1 MYCTSVV
8 ALWLYSDSIN
18 IVYQIKIAS
27 NSFFRPS
34 VRLVGRVNTQVQ
46 LPSPLVHLAIVDR
59 MKVDSSV
66 RCVTPN
72 EWSVNSTPS
81 PHNFHSSIHT
91 QSRHNDKFPFPFPS
105 FPITCKVNT
114 ATRPSEMSYLLFVYY
129 KYVGYKSSTTAHVN
143 IAVKVCWSK
152 YASKIAPA

>member
-1 MYCTSVV
+1 MLYCTVLPS
-8 ALWLYSDSIN
+8 LPCDYTLIQLTSF
-18 IVYQIKIAS
+18 IKIAS

-34 VRLVGRVNTQVQ
+34 VRLVGRVNTQVE
-46 LPSPLVHLAIVDR
+46 LLSPLVHLAIVDR
-59 MKVDSSV
+59 MKVNSSV

-72 EWSVNSTPS
+72 EWSVNFTPS
-81 PHNFHSSIHT
+81 PRNFHSSIHT
-91 QSRHNDKFPFPFPS
+91 QSRHNDQFPFPS

-129 KYVGYKSSTTAHVN
+129 KYVGYKSSTTAPVN